1 MRCEN
6 PDSSPYTVGETARLG
21 HVTANAS
28 CLGTSPVLKFTP
40 IEHCRTGFLFN
51 PNPTLSGLDT
61 LAAHSLD
68 APSDI
73 VSLQRWGL
81 PFGPPLACDGRLV
94 LVDARAH
101 QCPDRSTWFHTS
113 IAGVLFSHLLL
124 LAFSVKQLRN
134 SAALAPQ

>member
-61 LAAHSLD
+61 LAALTGRPLRYRELAALGIAVWSPAGLSSLMRELINAPTGLPGSTPPSRACSSRTCYCLHSLSSSS
-68 APSDI
+68 ATLPRSHHSD
-73 VSLQRWGL
+73 R
-81 PFGPPLACDGRLV
+81 
-94 LVDARAH
+94 
-101 QCPDRSTWFHTS
+101 T
-113 IAGVLFSHLLL
+113 
-124 LAFSVKQLRN
+124 N
-134 SAALAPQ
+134 